1 MEGLIKLLIPVLLI
15 LVGVALM
22 VVSFVQRQKVMQA
35 QRWPTTSARVTR
47 LELDEHAGQDGDA
60 QEVLITY
67 RYQVGGSSYEGNKLA
82 FGYDSTT
89 SPDYHRRIYDL
100 LKNQPMIQIYY
111 NPSSPQESVISP
123 HAGSGVLVGLA
134 VGIFFNVFGL
144 GFLLSGLVPIGVAM
158 GIMAV
163 TLIGVGIFSVYW
175 IGVRKN
181 DPLLSDLAALRSR

>member
-1 MEGLIKLLIPVLLI
+1 MEELIKLLIPILLI
-15 LVGVALM
+15 LVGVAAIG
-22 VVSFVQRQKVMQA
+22 VSFVQWQKVMQA
-35 QRWPTTSARVTR
+35 QRWPTTSARISR

-67 RYQVGGSSYEGNKLA
+67 RYQVAGSSYEGNKLA

-100 LKNQPMIQIYY
+100 LKNKQMIQIYY
-111 NPSSPQESVISP
+111 NSRSPQESVISP
-123 HAGSGVLVGLA
+123 HAGSGVLIGLA

-144 GFLLSGLVPIGVAM
+144 GFLVMGILPIVLAM
-158 GIMAV
+158 GIMAA
-163 TLIGVGIFSVYW
+163 TLILVGVFSVYW

-181 DPLLSDLAALRSR
+181 DPLLADLAALRSR